1 MSDCGPD
8 IVCALN
14 KFDKVVRA
22 PCVAHKLDHCAKD
35 LLIVRNIKI
44 NTNKHNITSYRMKS
58 WNYDSDKL
66 LLTELTHEEYELQLS
81 KNLHKLYVSDIVG
94 IKNTIRNNIQ
104 STFSIKCILY
114 VFKLYV
120 EN

>member
-1 MSDCGPD
+1 MSDCGLD
-8 IVCALN
+8 IVCALD
-14 KFDKVVRA
+14 KFDKV
-22 PCVAHKLDHCAKD
+22 CAKD

-94 IKNTIRNNIQ
+94 IKNTIRNIIQ